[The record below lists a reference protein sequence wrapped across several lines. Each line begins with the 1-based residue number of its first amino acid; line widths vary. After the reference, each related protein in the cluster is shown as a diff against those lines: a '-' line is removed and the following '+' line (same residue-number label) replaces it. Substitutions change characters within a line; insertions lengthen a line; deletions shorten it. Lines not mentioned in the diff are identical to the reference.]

1 MNMKTSH
8 LNASTRERRDRSRV
22 GKTRGFRIAVRV
34 ALVVLA
40 ALTIVGC
47 RSRAS
52 QTKTS
57 ASPAP
62 PSASN
67 ADSKAVESKSVTI
80 RDEEFDFPFSEETQK
95 TFQLAPGSV
104 VRVVSIRGK
113 IDVEPSA
120 GDSAEVYVVRSVERR
135 DDLRSRQLHIE
146 HESDELE
153 IRMGRQRRSALFE
166 MFGGHKSE
174 KQRVL
179 LKLPAKVELQIEG
192 VNGRVKVGDIDGKVS
207 VEAVHGN
214 VTLGQVTGGIN
225 IAGVNGEVRV
235 LANSR
240 YKEGLEV
247 ADVNGRLDVL
257 FNGDANTDLRV
268 ESVRGHVDP
277 DLPNLVYD
285 GERRGNNFR
294 ARAGKGGFPVV
305 IGGVRGRV
313 RIATA
318 RKEDLAP
325 GAPTATATA
334 TATAKAPPR
343 VPAHPPK

>member
-1 MNMKTSH
+1 M
-8 LNASTRERRDRSRV
+8 AA
-22 GKTRGFRIAVRV
+22 RI

-47 RSRAS
+47 RSRAT
-52 QTKTS
+52 QTKTG
-57 ASPAP
+57 ASPGS

-67 ADSKAVESKSVTI
+67 PDSKVVESKSVMI
-80 RDEEFDFPFSEETQK
+80 KDEEFDFPFSEETQK

-113 IDVEPSA
+113 IDVEPST
-120 GDSAEVYVVRSVERR
+120 GDSAEVYVVRSVQRA
-135 DDLRSRQLHIE
+135 DDLRSRKLHIE
-146 HESDELE
+146 HESDQLE
-153 IRMGRQRRSALFE
+153 IRMGRERRSALFDI
-166 MFGGHKSE
+166 FGGHQPE

-179 LKLPAKVELQIEG
+179 LKLPAKLELEIEG
-192 VNGRVKVGDIDGKVS
+192 VSGRVKVGDIDGKLTVQ
-207 VEAVHGN
+207 AVHGN

-225 IAGVNGEVRV
+225 IAGINGEVKV

-240 YKEGLEV
+240 YKEGLEI

-268 ESVRGHVDP
+268 ESVRGNVDP

-305 IGGVRGRV
+305 IGGVRGKV
-313 RIATA
+313 RITTA

-325 GAPTATATA
+325 GTPTATPTATAAVKT
-334 TATAKAPPR
+334 PR
-343 VPAHPPK
+343 RGPDHSPK